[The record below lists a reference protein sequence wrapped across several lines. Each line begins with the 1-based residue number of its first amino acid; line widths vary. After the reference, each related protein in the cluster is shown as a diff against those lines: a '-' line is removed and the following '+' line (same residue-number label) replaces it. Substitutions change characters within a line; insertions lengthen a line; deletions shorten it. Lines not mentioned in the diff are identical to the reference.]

1 MVAGRRQLAPLRS
14 FGFAR
19 VFLAGL
25 ASSLGTLLAAVAL
38 AVDVKD
44 RTNSGI
50 WVAGVLVVEFLP
62 TVLVGLALGPLLD
75 RLSRRSLMI
84 GADLCRA
91 AVFAALPFAPNAATI
106 VALAAVAGLAT
117 GFFRPALNA
126 GLPNLV
132 PEDELAHANSLLLV
146 TENVSWS
153 IGPVLGGLLV
163 AVAGPSAAYG
173 INAASFVVSAVLLAH
188 VPARLLQSATALTR
202 GYWRDLLDGWAVV
215 RSSAPL
221 VTVTVVWSAAM
232 IGCAFVNVGQV
243 FLAKNVLHAGD
254 FGYGLLFGAAGVGL
268 VLGNV
273 VGASLESRVRMS
285 FLYGGGIL
293 LMGIGWGT
301 AAGAPDV
308 WVAAPLCVVGG
319 LGNGIAGVCNPLL
332 VQRGAPDVLRGR
344 AITVVMSVN
353 YVVLGLAMAAA
364 GPVIDR
370 LGARAT
376 WGIAGGVFAAT
387 AVLAVWMAAR
397 RAQDLPAGAVATDAG
412 GFTA

>member
-1 MVAGRRQLAPLRS
+1 VVAARRQLAPLRS
-14 FGFAR
+14 RAFAR

-44 RTNSGI
+44 RTNSGL

-62 TVLVGLALGPLLD
+62 TILVGLALGPLLD

-91 AVFAALPFAPNAATI
+91 AVFVALPFAPNAGTI

-132 PEDELAHANSLLLV
+132 PEEDLAHANSLLLV

-153 IGPVLGGLLV
+153 IGPVIGGLLV
-163 AVAGPSAAYG
+163 AIAGPSAAYG
-173 INAASFVVSAVLLAH
+173 INAASFVVSAALLAQ
-188 VPARLLQSATALTR
+188 VPGRMLQSATALTR

-215 RSSAPL
+215 RSSPPL

-232 IGCAFVNVGQV
+232 VGCAFVNVGQV
-243 FLAKNVLHAGD
+243 FLAKNVFHAGD

-273 VGASLESRVRMS
+273 AGATLESRLRMNL
-285 FLYGGGIL
+285 LYGGGIL
-293 LMGIGWGT
+293 LMGLGWGT
-301 AAGAPDV
+301 AAAAPDV
-308 WVAAPLCVVGG
+308 WAAAPLCVLGG
-319 LGNGIAGVCNPLL
+319 IGNGIAGVCNPLF

-353 YVVLGLAMAAA
+353 YVVLGLAMAGA
-364 GPVIDR
+364 GSVIDGV
-370 LGARAT
+370 GARAT
-376 WGIAGGVFAAT
+376 WGIAGGVFAVA
-387 AVLAVWMAAR
+387 ALVAVWLAGRRAEVLAPTIATG
-397 RAQDLPAGAVATDAG
+397 AGSL
-412 GFTA
+412 